1 MTDLIKLK
9 TFENEKDDV
18 NTETNQNT
26 SVNNVLDMFDPNT
39 KIVLLG
45 CNLDDNKMIFVLR
58 SVKYD
63 KYIVLILCRFRNTY
77 NILNKDFKIENSD
90 DNFFLSDLFFKDTF
104 NELIKQNDGIVYEY
118 IERKKLDNFISD
130 YLDKCELNFFDE
142 RISNFSFVDF
152 VKYLSLNRFITNDR
166 KCVIIG
172 IISNFCDYNCEIYGY
187 NKCGNMTKIYGINDS
202 REFKVKLI
210 REFIIFDKEKILENN
225 EGSFYYHIC
234 NFNTNM
240 QSLNNIVFGYFLKID
255 VCYEE
260 NLNDV
265 LIEEEFYTNILEFDK
280 TEILKPDEEL
290 AWSVIKGMIL
300 IEL

>member
-1 MTDLIKLK
+1 MSELIKLK
-9 TFENEKDDV
+9 SVENETDYE
-18 NTETNQNT
+18 NTEINQNT
-26 SVNNVLDMFDPNT
+26 SINNMLDMFDPNT

-45 CNLDDNKMIFVLR
+45 CNLNDNKMTFVLR

-63 KYIVLILCRFRNTY
+63 KYIVLILCRFKNTY
-77 NILNKDFKIENSD
+77 NTIGKDFKIENTYE
-90 DNFFLSDLFFKDTF
+90 NFFLADLFFKDTS
-104 NELIKQNDGIVYEY
+104 NELTKENSGIIYEY

-130 YLDKCELNFFDE
+130 YLDRCELNFFDE
-142 RISNFSFVDF
+142 FISNFSYVDF
-152 VKYLSLNRFITNDR
+152 VKYLSFNRFITNDR

-187 NKCGNMTKIYGINDS
+187 NKCGNITEIYGINGNK
-202 REFKVKLI
+202 EFKVKLI
-210 REFIIFDKEKILENN
+210 REFIIFDKEKILDNN
-225 EGSFYYHIC
+225 EGTFYYHIC

-255 VCYEE
+255 VNYEVE
-260 NLNDV
+260 LNNV
-265 LIEEEFYTNILEFDK
+265 LIENEFYLNILEFDK

-300 IEL
+300 TEL